1 MGYCPSLLEISQ
13 NFSEKVLQM
22 IVKTLLK
29 VVSVA
34 LVAIVALGT
43 LGALTQPAYAQQP
56 DDLIFYEGNGCSQD
70 IVFTYNSFVRA
81 DDNCKKRGPCKGDN
95 DEARSLRVLTSAK
108 RGTQVRVY
116 DSPDGRTDDDYAII
130 NILDPARFEENG
142 LCLRS
147 FQEERND
154 TGRGITLT
162 YVPKNGLDGKV
173 SRVKVIPG
181 S

>member
-1 MGYCPSLLEISQ
+1 
-13 NFSEKVLQM
+13 M

-29 VVSVA
+29 VVCVA
-34 LVAIVALGT
+34 LVAIAALGT
-43 LGALTQPAYAQQP
+43 LGALSQPAYAQQEN
-56 DDLIFYEGNGCSQD
+56 DLIFYEGNGCSQD
-70 IVFTYNSFVRA
+70 IVFTYNSYVKA

-95 DEARSLRVLTSAK
+95 DEARSLRILTSAK
-108 RGTQVRVY
+108 QGTQVRVY
-116 DSPDGRTDDDYAII
+116 DSPDGKTDDDYAII
-130 NILDPARFEENG
+130 NILNPSRFEENG

-154 TGRGITLT
+154 TARGVTVT

-181 S
+181 N